1 MAHRPD
7 GHPSPDV
14 DPAWDPD
21 IWRVALVLD
30 VDMSVLAMPADT
42 WAWYRLD
49 GLVRSLHD
57 LGVMATPVRIEIDG
71 WPRLA

>member
-1 MAHRPD
+1 
-7 GHPSPDV
+7 
-14 DPAWDPD
+14 
-21 IWRVALVLD
+21 
-30 VDMSVLAMPADT
+30 MSVLAMPADA